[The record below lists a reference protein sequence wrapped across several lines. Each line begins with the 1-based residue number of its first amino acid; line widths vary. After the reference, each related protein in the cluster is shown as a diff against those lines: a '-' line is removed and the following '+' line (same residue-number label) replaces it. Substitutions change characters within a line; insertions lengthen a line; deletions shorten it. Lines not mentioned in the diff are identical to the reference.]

1 MMSQLPEH
9 VSDQEIEEMFL
20 FADQDADGQIS
31 WEEFLLMITPVKMVE
46 AEKPR
51 LMKPPVRPEEDNCE
65 GDVKKKVVTLDC
77 KSVENL
83 RAAENSEE
91 EREGFDKKE
100 EDRFG
105 DHLQMVLRT
114 QTEGNEADNS
124 QQNMEGSE
132 TAETRA
138 DESVVYVVG
147 TKDGSSQAG

>member
-9 VSDQEIEEMFL
+9 VSDQEIDEMFQ

-65 GDVKKKVVTLDC
+65 GDIKKKVVTLDC

-91 EREGFDKKE
+91 EREVFDKKE
-100 EDRFG
+100 DNLE
-105 DHLQMVLRT
+105 MVIRT
-114 QTEGNEADNS
+114 QTEGNQADNS

-138 DESVVYVVG
+138 DESVVYEVG
-147 TKDGSSQAG
+147 TKDGSSQEAG